1 MKVPPNNMPADVHAR
16 FFTALLTNTEEL
28 RNVATLPST
37 TVLAQSRRAGVPANR
52 DLEFR

>member
-1 MKVPPNNMPADVHAR
+1 MPGDR
-16 FFTALLTNTEEL
+16 SLRLSTALLTNRSRL